1 VLGQVRED
9 LISVLFLDQ
18 GLLDEPLSLREAK
31 LLGPREQGAVAGDLI
46 VLDRLGSRNQ
56 PGIQSLAV
64 TKRSAVDA
72 SLNRRVAFGAPKR
85 ATLVTV
91 LR

>member
-18 GLLDEPLSLREAK
+18 GLLDEPLSLREAE
-31 LLGPREQGAVAGDLI
+31 LLGPREQGALAGDLI

-56 PGIQSLAV
+56 PSIQSLAV
-64 TKRSAVDA
+64 LSVPEPIA